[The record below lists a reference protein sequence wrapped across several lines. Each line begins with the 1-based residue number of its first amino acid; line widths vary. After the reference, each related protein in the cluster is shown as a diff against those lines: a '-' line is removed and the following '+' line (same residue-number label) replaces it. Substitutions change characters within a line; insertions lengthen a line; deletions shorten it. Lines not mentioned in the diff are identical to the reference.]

1 MKTGLIT
8 SDTYHHHNT
17 GDGHPEK
24 IDRVTAIIE
33 NFKRL
38 DNKNLVWEKPNEFDE
53 SLLIKTHS
61 SDYIKIVNNSF
72 PKNGFNFLD
81 GDTIV
86 SPGSKDAT
94 KDAVGSIIAAI
105 DGVEQKKYKNAFCC
119 VRPPG
124 HHAEKEKAMGF
135 CIYNN
140 VAVGA
145 NYLIKKYGY
154 KKIAIIDFDVH
165 HGNGTQD
172 IFFDNKNVLY
182 VSTHQYPYYPG
193 SGSEKEVG
201 KYNNILNIPLKAG
214 TTGDEYLNAYEN
226 VLKKIREFKP
236 EFLLFSAGFD
246 AHDNDP
252 LAQLKLNSE
261 DFYLIT
267 QRTLQISKSFCN
279 GNIVSIL
286 EGGYDLK
293 ALQESTQRHVDAL
306 MEFN

>member
-17 GDGHPEK
+17 GAGHPEK
-24 IDRVTAIIE
+24 TDRVTAIIE
-33 NFKRL
+33 YFKRL

-53 SLLIKTHS
+53 SHLITTHS
-61 SDYIKIVNNSF
+61 SDYIKMVNNSF

-226 VLKKIREFKP
+226 VLKKIQEFKP

-279 GNIVSIL
+279 GNVVSIL

>member
-8 SDTYHHHNT
+8 SDTYHYHNT

-53 SLLIKTHS
+53 SHLITTHS
-61 SDYIKIVNNSF
+61 SDYIKMVNNSF

-226 VLKKIREFKP
+226 VLKKIQEFKP

-279 GNIVSIL
+279 GNVVSIL